1 MKTFRTGKFNILV
14 VTLFLWMGSTAV
26 HAQQDW
32 GDDWG
37 EPWEE
42 GTRSEYDRRPNT
54 KPVPPEVQSVTT
66 PIRDDDW
73 GEPWAEDEQSGYDG
87 SPLAGGVPPEVQSIP
102 DSKKATT
109 PIKATQSP
117 QLRKARFRKTIA
129 ITRFKNR
136 TTAAGQ
142 INLGSG
148 MTDQLTNALVQ
159 SDNFVLLERESIS
172 SVLNEQ
178 DFARGNRTT
187 NSTIARTGNIVPA
200 QILIKG
206 AITEFQLEESGSG
219 VGLSYQG
226 FSVGNES
233 SQSHVALILT
243 IIDTTSGQVLNSV
256 RLEGKAKG
264 TGYKFGISYMGI
276 GIDAN
281 KFDNTA
287 LSKSVQLVIDRAVDA
302 IANQLNQ
309 IPYEGNIVTAV
320 GGAYYTNIGS
330 RNNVYGGDI
339 FDVYAPGM
347 ELFDPNT
354 GEKLGS
360 LKKKVGMLVVSS
372 PEEKY
377 SKAFALS
384 GQTFKAGYILKE
396 RYQKPG
402 NVSVTQGVAGSPLT
416 NVKN

>member
-1 MKTFRTGKFNILV
+1 VKISRAGIFSILMV
-14 VTLFLWMGSTAV
+14 FFFLFFGSFVV
-26 HAQQDW
+26 HA
-32 GDDWG
+32 DD
-37 EPWEE
+37 EWEE
-42 GTRSEYDRRPNT
+42 DWAESKYDGPSEMNSTPS
-54 KPVPPEVQSVTT
+54 EVQKIPEAQGLLGSVKTSTT
-66 PIRDDDW
+66 
-73 GEPWAEDEQSGYDG
+73 
-87 SPLAGGVPPEVQSIP
+87 
-102 DSKKATT
+102 
-109 PIKATQSP
+109 IKENQSP
-117 QLRKARFRKTIA
+117 KIQKARFRKTIA

-159 SDNFVLLERESIS
+159 SGNFVLLERESIS
-172 SVLNEQ
+172 NVLNEQ
-178 DFARGNRTT
+178 DFARGNRTQR
-187 NSTIARTGNIVPA
+187 STVARTGRVVPA

-219 VGLSYQG
+219 VGLSYSG

-243 IIDTTSGQVLNSV
+243 IIDTTSGQVLDSV
-256 RLEGKAKG
+256 RLEGKAMG

-276 GIDAN
+276 GVDAN

-287 LSKSVQLVIDRAVDA
+287 LGKSVQIVIDRAVEA
-302 IANQLNQ
+302 IARKLNQ
-309 IPYEGNIVTAV
+309 IPFEGNIVTTV
-320 GGAYYTNIGS
+320 GDSYYTNIGS

-339 FDVYAPGM
+339 FDVYAPGL

-377 SKAFALS
+377 SKAYSL
-384 GQTFKAGYILKE
+384 GGLVFKNGYILKE
-396 RYQKPG
+396 RPKKSTNASVPQGSATNPVS
-402 NVSVTQGVAGSPLT
+402 NVY
-416 NVKN
+416 NR

>member
-1 MKTFRTGKFNILV
+1 MKTFQTGKFIIFV
-14 VTLFLWMGSTAV
+14 VALFLWMGSATV
-26 HAQQDW
+26 HAQQVL
-32 GDDWG
+32 DDNWG
-37 EPWEE
+37 EDWAG
-42 GTRSEYDRRPNT
+42 GTDYGYSGPTEAES
-54 KPVPPEVQSVTT
+54 VPPEV
-66 PIRDDDW
+66 
-73 GEPWAEDEQSGYDG
+73 E
-87 SPLAGGVPPEVQSIP
+87 SIP
-102 DSKKATT
+102 DSEKATA
-109 PIKATQSP
+109 PIKPKQSTQI
-117 QLRKARFRKTIA
+117 RKARFRKTIA

-178 DFARGNRTT
+178 DFARGNRTVR
-187 NSTIARTGNIVPA
+187 STVARTGSVVPA

-219 VGLSYQG
+219 VGISYQG

-243 IIDTTSGQVLNSV
+243 IIDTTSGQVLDSV

-276 GIDAN
+276 GVDAN

-287 LSKSVQLVIDRAVDA
+287 LSKSVQIVIDRAVEA
-302 IANQLNQ
+302 IANQLNEV
-309 IPYEGNIVTAV
+309 PFEGNIVTAV

-339 FDVYAPGM
+339 FDVYAPGR

-354 GEKLGS
+354 GEKTGLPQEKGRDAGGLFTGGKVFQS
-360 LKKKVGMLVVSS
+360 LRL
-372 PEEKY
+372 
-377 SKAFALS
+377 
-384 GQTFKAGYILKE
+384 E
-396 RYQKPG
+396 R
-402 NVSVTQGVAGSPLT
+402 TDFQGGLYPQGAD
-416 NVKN
+416 

>member
-1 MKTFRTGKFNILV
+1 VKIFRAGVFN
-14 VTLFLWMGSTAV
+14 FLMVIFLLALGSFTV
-26 HAQQDW
+26 HA
-32 GDDWG
+32 
-37 EPWEE
+37 
-42 GTRSEYDRRPNT
+42 
-54 KPVPPEVQSVTT
+54 
-66 PIRDDDW
+66 DDDW
-73 GEPWAEDEQSGYDG
+73 EEDWAESRYDG
-87 SPLAGGVPPEVQSIP
+87 PTTPSEVQNIP
-102 DSKKATT
+102 DSVIPSPTTSSTVKKNQPPKIKKA
-109 PIKATQSP
+109 Q
-117 QLRKARFRKTIA
+117 FRKTIA

-148 MTDQLTNALVQ
+148 MTDQLTNALVV

-172 SVLNEQ
+172 NVLNEQ
-178 DFARGNRTT
+178 DFARGNRTQR
-187 NSTIARTGNIVPA
+187 STVAQTGRVVPA

-226 FSVGNES
+226 FSLGNES

-243 IIDTTSGQVLNSV
+243 IIDTTSGQVIDSV

-276 GIDAN
+276 GVDAN

-287 LSKSVQLVIDRAVDA
+287 LGKSVQIVIDRAVEA
-302 IANQLNQ
+302 IAKKLNQ
-309 IPYEGNIVTAV
+309 IPFEGNIITTV
-320 GGAYYTNIGS
+320 GDSYYTNIGS
-330 RNNVYGGDI
+330 RNNVLGGDV
-339 FDVYAPGM
+339 FDVYAPGR

-377 SKAFALS
+377 SKAYALN
-384 GQTFKAGYILKE
+384 GLVFKEGYILKE
-396 RYQKPG
+396 RHKK
-402 NVSVTQGVAGSPLT
+402 A
-416 NVKN
+416 KNASLR

>member
-1 MKTFRTGKFNILV
+1 MKTFRTGKINILI
-14 VTLFLWMGSTAV
+14 VTLFLLMGSALV
-26 HAQQDW
+26 HAQQ
-32 GDDWG
+32 
-37 EPWEE
+37 
-42 GTRSEYDRRPNT
+42 
-54 KPVPPEVQSVTT
+54 
-66 PIRDDDW
+66 IRDDDW
-73 GEPWAEDEQSGYDG
+73 GEDWVKGTEYGYSGP
-87 SPLAGGVPPEVQSIP
+87 SNIESVPPEVQSIP
-102 DSKKATT
+102 DSEKASAPIIKK
-109 PIKATQSP
+109 QSSKI
-117 QLRKARFRKTIA
+117 QKARFRKTIA

-178 DFARGNRTT
+178 DFARGNRTSR
-187 NSTIARTGNIVPA
+187 STVASTGRVVPA

-233 SQSHVALILT
+233 SQSSVALILT
-243 IIDTTSGQVLNSV
+243 IIDTTSGQVLDSV

-287 LSKSVQLVIDRAVDA
+287 LSKSVQIVINRAVEA
-302 IANQLNQ
+302 IAKNLNQ
-309 IPYEGNIVTAV
+309 IPFEGNIVTTV

-339 FDVYAPGM
+339 FDVYAPGR

-360 LKKKVGMLVVSS
+360 LKKKVGTLVVSS

-384 GQTFKAGYILKE
+384 GQIFKEGYILKE
-396 RYQKPG
+396 QFQKSS
-402 NVSVTQGVAGSPLT
+402 NVSVPQGNAGSPVT
-416 NVKN
+416 NVNN

>member
-1 MKTFRTGKFNILV
+1 MKISRTAKFIILM
-14 VTLFLWMGSTAV
+14 VTIFLFVGVPAL
-26 HAQQDW
+26 HADE
-32 GDDWG
+32 DYD
-37 EPWEE
+37 E
-42 GTRSEYDRRPNT
+42 GWDS
-54 KPVPPEVQSVTT
+54 
-66 PIRDDDW
+66 
-73 GEPWAEDEQSGYDG
+73 SGYDG
-87 SPLAGGVPPEVQSIP
+87 PSKTESVPPQVKKIP
-102 DSKKATT
+102 EAEGLLGSVKTSTT
-109 PIKATQSP
+109 TKENISP
-117 QLRKARFRKTIA
+117 KIRKAQFRKTIA

-159 SDNFVLLERESIS
+159 SDNFVLLERESVS

-178 DFARGNRTT
+178 DFARGNRTQR
-187 NSTIARTGNIVPA
+187 STVAQTGRVVPA

-219 VGLSYQG
+219 IGLSYQG
-226 FSVGNES
+226 FSAGNES

-243 IIDTTSGQVLNSV
+243 IIDTSSGQVLDSV

-264 TGYKFGISYMGI
+264 EGYKFGISYMGI

-287 LSKSVQLVIDRAVDA
+287 LGKSVQIVIDRAVEA
-302 IANQLNQ
+302 IARRLNQ
-309 IPYEGNIVTAV
+309 IPFEGNIVTTV
-320 GGAYYTNIGS
+320 GDSYYTNIGY
-330 RNNVYGGDI
+330 RNNVTGGNI
-339 FDVYAPGM
+339 FDVYAPGL

-377 SKAFALS
+377 SKAYALN
-384 GQTFKAGYILKE
+384 GLVFKNGYILKE
-396 RYQKPG
+396 RPKKSTNASVPQGSATNPG
-402 NVSVTQGVAGSPLT
+402 SNVY
-416 NVKN
+416 NR

>member
-1 MKTFRTGKFNILV
+1 MKTSRTVKLNIAIV
-14 VTLFLWMGSTAV
+14 ILFLFAGSATVSAY
-26 HAQQDW
+26 DEN
-32 GDDWG
+32 DD
-37 EPWEE
+37 
-42 GTRSEYDRRPNT
+42 
-54 KPVPPEVQSVTT
+54 V
-66 PIRDDDW
+66 
-73 GEPWAEDEQSGYDG
+73 SGYDG
-87 SPLAGGVPPEVQSIP
+87 PSKMESDPSVLPQVQSIP
-102 DSKKATT
+102 DSVNPSITTTENQPPEIQKA
-109 PIKATQSP
+109 Q
-117 QLRKARFRKTIA
+117 FRKTIA

-159 SDNFVLLERESIS
+159 SDNFVVLERESIS
-172 SVLNEQ
+172 NVLNEQ
-178 DFARGNRTT
+178 DFARGNRTQR
-187 NSTIARTGNIVPA
+187 STVARTGRVVPA

-219 VGLSYQG
+219 IGLSYQG

-243 IIDTTSGQVLNSV
+243 IIDTTSGQVLDSV

-264 TGYKFGISYMGI
+264 EGYKFGISYMGI
-276 GIDAN
+276 GIDAS

-287 LSKSVQLVIDRAVDA
+287 LGKSVQMVIDRAVEA
-302 IANQLNQ
+302 IANKLNQ
-309 IPYEGNIVTAV
+309 IPFEGNIITVV
-320 GGAYYTNIGS
+320 GDSYYTNIGS

-360 LKKKVGMLVVSS
+360 LKKKVGELVISS
-372 PEEKY
+372 PEGKY

-384 GQTFKAGYILKE
+384 GQAFKEGYILKE
-396 RYQKPG
+396 KYKKAN
-402 NVSVTQGVAGSPLT
+402 NVSLMQGNL
-416 NVKN
+416 KNPIPNAQN